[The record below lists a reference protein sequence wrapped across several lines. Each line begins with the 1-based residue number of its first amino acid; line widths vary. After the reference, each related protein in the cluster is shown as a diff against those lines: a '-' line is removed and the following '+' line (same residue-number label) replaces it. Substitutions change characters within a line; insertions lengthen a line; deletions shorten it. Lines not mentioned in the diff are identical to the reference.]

1 MLMTRTNQEEARMS
15 RLRCGVTAGA
25 FSALALALAACGG
38 DAVGGGDGGDSGV
51 PDLRA
56 EYGGQDW
63 PEELEFVSIPSEE
76 QVELVEQYSALIEV
90 FEDGLDV
97 EINSSEVTAYA
108 AAIEAMDAGTADIA
122 NFGPFSYVV
131 AADTAGA
138 QPVAVAIDEPGE
150 EPSYV
155 SYLVTQSD
163 NDEIED
169 IEDVEGQTVCFVDE
183 VSTSGFLYPTAGLM
197 EIGLEAEEDYT
208 PHFSGAHDNSV
219 LAVMDSTCD
228 VAFAYDTMVD
238 EQMIR
243 TGDIEEGDVKV
254 VWESEDIPSAPF
266 AASEHL
272 PQDMVDAMEELLL
285 EYINTDWLAEN
296 GFCENPEPG
305 DEADNDCS
313 QIVPTAEWGYTEATD
328 SVFDGI
334 REVCDITEAAACD
347 GEE

>member
-1 MLMTRTNQEEARMS
+1 MLMTRMNQEEARMS
-15 RLRCGVTAGA
+15 RSRFGVTAGA
-25 FSALALALAACGG
+25 FSALVLALTACGG
-38 DAVGGGDGGDSGV
+38 DAEGGDGESDV

-56 EYGGQDW
+56 EYGGEDW

-90 FEDGLDV
+90 FEEGLGV

-138 QPVAVAIDEPGE
+138 QPVAVAIDEE
-150 EPSYV
+150 DEDPSYV
-155 SYLVTQSD
+155 SYLVAQSD

-197 EIGLEAEEDYT
+197 EIGLEAEDDYT

-219 LAVMDSTCD
+219 LAVMDGTCD
-228 VAFAYDTMVD
+228 AAFAYDSMVD
-238 EQMIR
+238 EQMVR
-243 TGDIEEGDVKV
+243 TGDIAEGDVKV

-305 DEADNDCS
+305 EDEDNDCS
-313 QIVPTAEWGYTEATD
+313 RVVPTADYGYTEATD

-334 REVCDITEAAACD
+334 REVCDITEAEACD

>member
-1 MLMTRTNQEEARMS
+1 M
-15 RLRCGVTAGA
+15 
-25 FSALALALAACGG
+25 ALALAGCGDDNG
-38 DAVGGGDGGDSGV
+38 NGGGDNGDSV
-51 PDLRA
+51 IPDLRA
-56 EYGGQDW
+56 EYGGDDW

-76 QVELVEQYSALIEV
+76 QIELVEQYSVLIEV
-90 FEDGLDV
+90 FEEGLGV

-138 QPVAVAIDEPGE
+138 EPVAVAIDEPDE

-155 SYLVTQSD
+155 SYLVAQSD
-163 NDEIED
+163 NDEING
-169 IEDVEGQTVCFVDE
+169 IEDVEGKTVCFVDE

-208 PHFSGAHDNSV
+208 PHFAGAHDNGV
-219 LAVMDSTCD
+219 LAVMDGTCD
-228 VAFAYDTMVD
+228 AAFAYDSMVD

-243 TGDIEEGDVKV
+243 TGDIQEGDVKV

-266 AASEHL
+266 AASGEL
-272 PQDMVDAMEELLL
+272 PDDMVEAMEELLL

-296 GFCENPEPG
+296 GYCENPEPG
-305 DEADNDCS
+305 EEEENDCS
-313 QIVPTAEWGYTEATD
+313 RIVPTADYGYTEASD

-334 REVCDITEAAACD
+334 RAVCDITEADAC
-347 GEE
+347 EEG